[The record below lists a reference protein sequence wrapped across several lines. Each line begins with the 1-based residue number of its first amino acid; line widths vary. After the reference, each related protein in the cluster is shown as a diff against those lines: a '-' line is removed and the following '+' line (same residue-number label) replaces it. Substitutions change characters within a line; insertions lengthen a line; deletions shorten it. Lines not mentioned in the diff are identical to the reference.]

1 MFKIYKLKHTLII
14 IFVILS
20 LASTLIIGVFSN
32 IFIKSKFNK
41 YVMYSLDI
49 KKEKILSDISI
60 IYEQNNSFDQ
70 ILIENV
76 GMNALKEGLIIKVID
91 QNDETIWNARTHNNG
106 MCDEILKKMSS
117 SMHKLHPNF
126 KGTYTTDVFSVVSNR
141 EVVGKL
147 SISYYGPYFYT
158 DSEIIFFKFLNILL
172 VIISLFYVLFS
183 ILIGWVVA
191 SFIEKPLNKVMNSTK
206 LISEGNY
213 ETIKLDSKIIEIDAL
228 VKSINKLSENLAN
241 QENLRKTLTKDISH
255 ELRTPLTVIQG
266 FLEALIDGIWEPT
279 TERLESIYKEIQRL
293 TRLTH
298 SLEDLIKYE
307 SENQSLNLSR
317 VEISSFLKEI
327 IILFEKDLYDKGIK
341 CYFEIEENYVYL
353 DKDKMSQAIINIVSN
368 SIKYSKKNGEIFIK
382 TFKKDEKIIIS
393 IKDNGIGIAKK
404 HIPFLFERFYR
415 VDDSR
420 SRLTGGVGVGLTI
433 SKSIIDL
440 HEGNIIVKSEE
451 NMGSEF
457 LIIFKILK

>member
-126 KGTYTTDVFSVVSNR
+126 KGIYTTDVFSVVSNR

-327 IILFEKDLYDKGIK
+327 IILFEK
-341 CYFEIEENYVYL
+341 E
-353 DKDKMSQAIINIVSN
+353 
-368 SIKYSKKNGEIFIK
+368 
-382 TFKKDEKIIIS
+382 
-393 IKDNGIGIAKK
+393 
-404 HIPFLFERFYR
+404 
-415 VDDSR
+415 
-420 SRLTGGVGVGLTI
+420 
-433 SKSIIDL
+433 
-440 HEGNIIVKSEE
+440 
-451 NMGSEF
+451 
-457 LIIFKILK
+457 